1 MKRCPWVDLNKPD
14 YVRYHDEEWGV
25 PVHDD
30 RVLFEYL
37 TLEAAQAGLSWYTVL
52 CKRENYRAAY
62 AGFDP
67 QIGAQFGDA
76 DIERL
81 LANPGIIRNRKK
93 IVASINNARRFLEVQ
108 AEFGTFAT
116 YVWRFVNG
124 QPIRN
129 ALASLKDYPAT
140 TPQSD
145 ALAKDLKKRG
155 FSFLGSTTCYA
166 FMQSV
171 GLVND
176 HSKDCF
182 LSTGK

>member
-1 MKRCPWVDLNKPD
+1 M
-14 YVRYHDEEWGV
+14 
-25 PVHDD
+25 
-30 RVLFEYL
+30 
-37 TLEAAQAGLSWYTVL
+37 
-52 CKRENYRAAY
+52 
-62 AGFDP
+62 
-67 QIGAQFGDA
+67 AQFGDA

-93 IVASINNARRFLEVQ
+93 IEASINNARRFLDVQ

-129 ALASLKDYPAT
+129 AFTSLKDYPTT

-155 FSFLGSTTCYA
+155 FSFLGSATCYA

-176 HSKDCF
+176 HSEDCF
-182 LSTGK
+182 LSTRR